1 MNMQY
6 CESALS
12 SSKTQAPSVTRRGF
26 LAGAAATAGLLA
38 LGSKGLASTP
48 AIAAEGSDYKGPDAD
63 TSAAVQG
70 GTLNWFIIN
79 PAGIEPFSSSEN
91 NGCMVTYALFDTL
104 TALNNFDGQVTP
116 LAAESWESND
126 DATQFTFHLRKD
138 ATFHNGAPVTSKD
151 FKYSWE
157 RICKHDF
164 KPSPS
169 TQGSIIT
176 MVKGATEMQS
186 GQASELA
193 IECPDDYTLVVNLT
207 QPFADFPIITTHPS
221 TAPVPAGSTD
231 TEEDFQKF
239 RVAPIGNGPFQMD
252 GQWEDGQRIV
262 VKRYEGYTGE
272 KPFIDGVNFAIYAD
286 DDTAWSEFQAGNLD
300 FTLIPNGQF
309 TASTT
314 MYGTAEVDGNLV
326 NPGKQVLSGKETTV
340 YCIICNNEDAV
351 MSNKDLRIALSYA
364 INRQAICTTVLENS
378 RTPVDDVL
386 PPSLAGYQ
394 AGTWEHC
401 PAESDKDKAAE
412 YLDKA
417 GYPADANGKRNL
429 SLTLSTNTGSGN
441 EDIFT
446 MIQADLQAV
455 GIDATI
461 ETQEW
466 AAYLDA
472 LTAGDYQIGRMG
484 FTADAPSAY
493 SYLQDAF
500 FKGAGS
506 NYCKYDNPEFEAALN
521 EAAGKTDADERAA
534 GYQAADKIVAEDFPL
549 IPLCVYGHGYVCS
562 GRVNNLL
569 MNMMGY
575 ARFNRCWLSA

>member
-1 MNMQY
+1 
-6 CESALS
+6 
-12 SSKTQAPSVTRRGF
+12 
-26 LAGAAATAGLLA
+26 
-38 LGSKGLASTP
+38 
-48 AIAAEGSDYKGPDAD
+48 
-63 TSAAVQG
+63 
-70 GTLNWFIIN
+70 
-79 PAGIEPFSSSEN
+79 
-91 NGCMVTYALFDTL
+91 
-104 TALNNFDGQVTP
+104 
-116 LAAESWESND
+116 
-126 DATQFTFHLRKD
+126 
-138 ATFHNGAPVTSKD
+138 
-151 FKYSWE
+151 
-157 RICKHDF
+157 
-164 KPSPS
+164 
-169 TQGSIIT
+169 
-176 MVKGATEMQS
+176 
-186 GQASELA
+186 
-193 IECPDDYTLVVNLT
+193 
-207 QPFADFPIITTHPS
+207 
-221 TAPVPAGSTD
+221 
-231 TEEDFQKF
+231 
-239 RVAPIGNGPFQMD
+239 
-252 GQWEDGQRIV
+252 
-262 VKRYEGYTGE
+262 
-272 KPFIDGVNFAIYAD
+272 
-286 DDTAWSEFQAGNLD
+286 
-300 FTLIPNGQF
+300 
-309 TASTT
+309 